1 MLHHVGFGL
10 LLELELGPIHL
21 LDLLKLSDL
30 SFQVLFSHQV
40 VSIPVV
46 LLMTI
51 MDRIAWYDLYH
62 AIKTCIN
69 VLVNEIIETPGFQP
83 KSGIHNMHV
92 SPWL

>member
-30 SFQVLFSHQV
+30 SFQVLFLHQV

-51 MDRIAWYDLYH
+51 MDPIAWHDLYH
-62 AIKTCIN
+62 ASKH
-69 VLVNEIIETPGFQP
+69 VL
-83 KSGIHNMHV
+83 MY
-92 SPWL
+92 